1 MRVKTMRQKPD
12 NLRGVSL
19 LEMLIVL
26 AIMG

>member
-1 MRVKTMRQKPD
+1 MRQKPD